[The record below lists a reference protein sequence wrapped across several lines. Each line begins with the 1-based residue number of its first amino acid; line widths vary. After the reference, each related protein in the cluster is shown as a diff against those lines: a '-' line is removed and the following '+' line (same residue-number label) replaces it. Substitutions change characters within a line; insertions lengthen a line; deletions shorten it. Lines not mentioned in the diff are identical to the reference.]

1 MQNAQ
6 KRSLERRVRYYQSG
20 IDRNFLAKGADYSEL
35 PESYVVFICDFDY
48 YKKGLA
54 CYERIWKIKD
64 AEDLTVNDGSHSILL
79 NSRYETA
86 NVSPAIQDFLDYIR
100 TKDDHHPYASN
111 LVKKAVAEV
120 ERLRVNKELEV
131 TYMTWKMSLQ
141 DERMIGREEGRK
153 EGIQIGEERGMQQGM
168 LSTLIGLVTD
178 HVISYQVG
186 LKRSGLTEK
195 EFRAKL
201 AEVDPDFQR

>member
-1 MQNAQ
+1 
-6 KRSLERRVRYYQSG
+6 V
-20 IDRNFLAKGADYSEL
+20 I
-35 PESYVVFICDFDY
+35 FICDFDY

-100 TKDDHHPYASN
+100 TKDDRHPYASD

-141 DERMIGREEGRK
+141 DERMIGREEG
-153 EGIQIGEERGMQQGM
+153 IQIGEERGM
-168 LSTLIGLVTD
+168 LSTLISLVTD
-178 HVISYQVG
+178 RTIPYQIG
-186 LKRSGLTEK
+186 LERSGLTEE